1 MEEQGGG
8 LSFSYKN
15 AERIY
20 ISFQNGAN
28 SYVDIDLG
36 MGDLKP
42 TENSTLSDIP
52 AEFVFVRAQF
62 YVLKKGQSP

>member
-28 SYVDIDLG
+28 SYVDID
-36 MGDLKP
+36 P
-42 TENSTLSDIP
+42 
-52 AEFVFVRAQF
+52 
-62 YVLKKGQSP
+62 Y